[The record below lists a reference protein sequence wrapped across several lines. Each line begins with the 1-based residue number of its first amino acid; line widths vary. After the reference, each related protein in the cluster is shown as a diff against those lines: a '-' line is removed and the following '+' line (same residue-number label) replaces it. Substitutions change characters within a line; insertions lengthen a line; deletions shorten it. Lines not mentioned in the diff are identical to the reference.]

1 MKPMSILIAD
11 DHEVVRRGIR
21 ALLEVR
27 PEWKICGEAA
37 TGREAA
43 EKTKK
48 LRPDLVLLDL
58 SMPEIDGL
66 EAIQKILAARPGT
79 KILVLTMNDS
89 GEMASRVL
97 AAGASGLVLKS
108 DAARDLV
115 RAVQSVERDQP
126 FLSPAV
132 TRLII
137 GHLAK
142 SSAPGPSP
150 VNVTPREL
158 EVLNL
163 LARGRSN
170 KEVATALDISV
181 KTVDAHR
188 SNIMHKL
195 NLRTYSDLI
204 QFAIRHQIAR
214 HGRRL
219 WTVRGS

>member
-21 ALLEVR
+21 PLLEVR

-204 QFAIRHQIAR
+204 QFAIRHQIID
-214 HGRRL
+214 L
-219 WTVRGS
+219 